1 MCIRDRYGSNNG
13 SGVGGGGSK
22 MSSSGHDKDDAYIN
36 LVRENDQIKVTLRSL
51 EDTNNVNTVTIRD
64 LRAKLSRYDVPTSSR
79 GGDGAATRHMD
90 TTGMEPQIMRRQIY
104 DLEEQLLSISEQL
117 WRANQQMH
125 DMKADAA
132 KKPIKEKTTANEDAA
147 GNFQQN
153 AYMKA
158 ILLKLLCSQ
167 NTEVKSSLM
176 PVLATLFKM
185 NSEELRA
192 VYTANPSWV
201 K

>member
-1 MCIRDRYGSNNG
+1 
-13 SGVGGGGSK
+13 
-22 MSSSGHDKDDAYIN
+22 
-36 LVRENDQIKVTLRSL
+36 
-51 EDTNNVNTVTIRD
+51 
-64 LRAKLSRYDVPTSSR
+64 
-79 GGDGAATRHMD
+79 
-90 TTGMEPQIMRRQIY
+90 
-104 DLEEQLLSISEQL
+104 
-117 WRANQQMH
+117 MH

-132 KKPIKEKTTANEDAA
+132 KKPTKEKSATNEDAS

-158 ILLKLLCSQ
+158 ILVKLLCSQ